1 MQRAMRP
8 SKIPAAI
15 SACLFDLDGVL
26 TRTAAV
32 HAAAWKQTFDAFLA
46 ERAGGDTQ
54 PPRPFSLP
62 DDYTRYV
69 DGKLRE
75 DGVRS
80 FLASRHI
87 TLPEG
92 TPADPA
98 STESIFGLG
107 RRKNNAFS
115 QLLAATGVDVY
126 GSSVRFVEVV
136 RGAGLATAVVSASK
150 NCQAVLRAA
159 HIEHLFETRVDG
171 RVAEQRHLR
180 GKPAPD
186 MFLAAAADLDVDPA
200 NASVFEDAIAGVEAG
215 RRGDFGWVVGVDRAD
230 HASALR
236 DGGADV
242 VVGDLAE
249 LLGDR

>member
-1 MQRAMRP
+1 MTSEAP
-8 SKIPAAI
+8 TPEIPAAI
-15 SACLFDLDGVL
+15 RACLFDLDGVL

-32 HAAAWKQTFDAFLA
+32 HAAAWKTTFDEFLA
-46 ERAGGDTQ
+46 TRPRGTDQ

-62 DDYTRYV
+62 DDYTLYV

-98 STESIFGLG
+98 STDSISSLAA
-107 RRKNNAFS
+107 RKNDAFLE
-115 QLLAATGVDVY
+115 LLATTGVDVY
-126 GSSVRFVEVV
+126 ESSVRFVEVV
-136 RGAGLATAVVSASK
+136 RDADIATAVVSASR
-150 NCQAVLRAA
+150 NCQAVLEAA

-171 RVAEQRHLR
+171 RVAEQRQLR

-186 MFLAAAADLDVDPA
+186 MFLAAAADLCVEPA
-200 NASVFEDAIAGVEAG
+200 NASVFEDAIAGVQAA
-215 RRGDFGWVVGVDRAD
+215 RRGNFGWVVGVDRAG
-230 HASALR
+230 HADALR
-236 DGGADV
+236 EHGADV
-242 VVGDLAE
+242 VVGDLAD
-249 LLGDR
+249 LLGPR